1 MHFFEYKNGELYCE
15 EVPLRELASTF
26 DTPLYVY
33 SARTLKRHYN
43 IFDSAFRGISHIV
56 CYSLKANSNLAIL
69 RLLRNEGSGADVVS
83 VGELLKA
90 IKAGIPPE
98 KIVFSGVGKREEELV
113 EAVKR
118 GILLINLESESELE
132 RLKLVAKRLGK
143 RTNVS
148 IRVNPDIDP
157 NTHPYITTGLKQ
169 NKFGIQIDDA
179 YELYLK
185 TREDKYLIPCGISS
199 HIGSQILS
207 LEPFLEAL
215 RSLLSLSQKL
225 LRSGIEIKYLDIG
238 GGLGITYKDEMPPH
252 PENYG
257 NEIKRLLKD
266 GSFTLI
272 LEPGR
277 VIVGNSGVLLTRI
290 IYVKRTKH
298 KTFYIVDAAMNDLI
312 RPAFYNAYH
321 EILPV
326 SKNGRFENEV
336 DIVGPICES
345 GDFFAKGR
353 LIPEQKEGDLLAI
366 MGAGAYGFS
375 MSSNYNMRYR
385 AAEVL
390 VNGSNFYLIRKR
402 ERFRDLVRNEIVP
415 DFLLKGA

>member
-113 EAVKR
+113 EAVKK

-185 TREDKYLIPCGISS
+185 MREDKYLIPCGISS

>member
-185 TREDKYLIPCGISS
+185 MREDKYLIPCGISS

-415 DFLLKGA
+415 DFLLKGV

>member
-90 IKAGIPPE
+90 IKAGIPPG

-179 YELYLK
+179 YELYLRM
-185 TREDKYLIPCGISS
+185 REDKYLIPCGISS

>member
-90 IKAGIPPE
+90 IKAGIPPG

-185 TREDKYLIPCGISS
+185 MREDKYLIPCGISS

-215 RSLLSLSQKL
+215 RSLLSLSHKL

>member
-90 IKAGIPPE
+90 IKAGIPPG

-169 NKFGIQIDDA
+169 NKFGIQIEDA
-179 YELYLK
+179 YELYLRM
-185 TREDKYLIPCGISS
+185 REDKYLIPCGISS

>member
-90 IKAGIPPE
+90 IKAGIPPG

-169 NKFGIQIDDA
+169 NKFGIQIEDA
-179 YELYLK
+179 YELYLRM
-185 TREDKYLIPCGISS
+185 REDKYLIPCGISS

-326 SKNGRFENEV
+326 FKNGRFENEV